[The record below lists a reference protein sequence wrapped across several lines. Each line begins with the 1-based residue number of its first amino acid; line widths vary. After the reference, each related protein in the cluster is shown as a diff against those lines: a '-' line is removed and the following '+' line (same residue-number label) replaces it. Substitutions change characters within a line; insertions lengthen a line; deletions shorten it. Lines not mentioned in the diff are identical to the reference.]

1 MTRVDPKTSLRA
13 VVLAP
18 ENPLPQSG
26 TERRTSLMQT
36 VLASVRDLDE
46 AALRRV
52 ASLEAGTAFQP
63 KALLALLTYCYAREI
78 YASSE
83 IEGLMGRDVNFRHL
97 CGQEFPGPRHL
108 RRFRRD
114 NREILQTC
122 LVAALRFLTGRLVNE
137 RTPTGSSENRLLEEA
152 ARRIEKAMFI
162 DSMDLE
168 DW

>member
-108 RRFRRD
+108 RRFRR
-114 NREILQTC
+114 
-122 LVAALRFLTGRLVNE
+122 AAFRTANWLKERVMSGCWSLRSFLRMANAST
-137 RTPTGSSENRLLEEA
+137 
-152 ARRIEKAMFI
+152 
-162 DSMDLE
+162 
-168 DW
+168 